1 MQWQE
6 WEGRIPVFART
17 LDQESRSDQGGR
29 TLAQTS
35 KEAEENLAPSP
46 ASALC
51 AVSASLL

>member
-35 KEAEENLAPSP
+35 KEAKENLAPSP